1 MQSDALSTALL
12 WLDVSRYGWC
22 GKVQKKGKINR
33 RLKTNRNLDTTG
45 RQLVTVWKH
54 KMEILPYC
62 FCCCIRGISDSVRT
76 CFLPNRRNTKEC
88 RKEERNNQNKRLR
101 KQELLQN
108 RRKQERLQNQRRH
121 LDVYSLSQ
129 IYDKDDKRMIEF
141 NKHNLAKTHNFKK
154 FTANSDSSDTS
165 NDVEQKHHRRRIKS
179 VENNRDHDY
188 DEDNKHQVQLGSHKL
203 KDTNYGRQFDD
214 DHMGDHRDDKNKA
227 KNEMIRSDPN
237 KMVAKL
243 KHHDS
248 HTHIEH
254 KVEQTTIH
262 TVITKKE
269 KKHISHDEDF
279 PGFKPN
285 EMKNVISKFAN
296 QREQK
301 QSLSLTHHRDNQ
313 NKGASQVRAILKQDN
328 NISNGEMKRKEIY
341 NVREK
346 QKKHCQ
352 EKRDAKNSN
361 QSKLKKNLRSVPKGN
376 K

>member
-1 MQSDALSTALL
+1 
-12 WLDVSRYGWC
+12 
-22 GKVQKKGKINR
+22 
-33 RLKTNRNLDTTG
+33 
-45 RQLVTVWKH
+45 
-54 KMEILPYC
+54 MEILPYC

-76 CFLPNRRNTKEC
+76 CFLPNSRNTKEC

-129 IYDKDDKRMIEF
+129 IYDKEDKRMIEF

-165 NDVEQKHHRRRIKS
+165 NDVDRKHHRRRIKS

-188 DEDNKHQVQLGSHKL
+188 DEDNKHQLQLGSHKL
-203 KDTNYGRQFDD
+203 KDTNYGRQFHDE
-214 DHMGDHRDDKNKA
+214 HMEDHRDDKNKD
-227 KNEMIRSDPN
+227 KNEMIRSNPN

-248 HTHIEH
+248 HSHIEH

-262 TVITKKE
+262 TVITKQE
-269 KKHISHDEDF
+269 KKHISHNEDL
-279 PGFKPN
+279 PGFRLN
-285 EMKNVISKFAN
+285 ENKNAISRFGK
-296 QREQK
+296 QRDQK
-301 QSLSLTHHRDNQ
+301 QSLSLPHLGGNQ
-313 NKGASQVRAILKQDN
+313 DKGASQLRAILKQDN
-328 NISNGEMKRKEIY
+328 NMSNGEIKRKES
-341 NVREK
+341 NNLREK

-352 EKRDAKNSN
+352 EKREAKNSI
-361 QSKLKKNLRSVPKGN
+361 QSKKQKNLKSMPKG
-376 K
+376 KK